1 MALPNFPNT
10 DRNTEGNSFSATTVV
25 DATASDTAM
34 LQTGCFASDA
44 QYSQHGTDL
53 HLTGSDGETVIV
65 RDDLLAGPVPDL
77 TTPEGGRLSAELVQ
91 SFTPPETDGQY
102 AQVTPT
108 VLAATPNASPVG
120 QATNTEGTV
129 FVVRTNSV
137 REKIKAGDPI
147 FRGDVVE
154 TADGGAVNILFVD
167 KTTFALGEDA
177 RLAIDELVYHPNSIM
192 EPLPSRS

>member
-44 QYSQHGTDL
+44 QYSQHGTDP

-65 RDDLLAGPVPDL
+65 RDDFLADPVPDL
-77 TTPEGGRLSAELVQ
+77 KT
-91 SFTPPETDGQY
+91 PETDGQY
-102 AQVTPT
+102 ATVTPT